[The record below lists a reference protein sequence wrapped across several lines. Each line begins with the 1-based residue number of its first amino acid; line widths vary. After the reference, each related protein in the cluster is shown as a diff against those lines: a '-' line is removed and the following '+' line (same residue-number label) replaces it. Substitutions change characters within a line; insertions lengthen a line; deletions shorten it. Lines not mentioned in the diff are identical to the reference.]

1 MPIPVLTPGPGTD
14 GNHSCGLRS
23 IEAADE
29 DSAASS
35 SLLERSRLRSEI
47 ERQTAAPA
55 EPARPLCRRRRV
67 GAGEAADEDSAA
79 SSLSGVVDDPSFHAA
94 GDRDHLAGDMAG
106 QDRRR
111 QDDDLV
117 GDVLGLRD
125 LAQGHRP

>member
-35 SLLERSRLRSEI
+35 SLLERSTLRPEI
-47 ERQTAAPA
+47 ERQTAA
-55 EPARPLCRRRRV
+55 RRRSRHTSMP
-67 GAGEAADEDSAA
+67 AP
-79 SSLSGVVDDPSFHAA
+79 SGVVDDAAFHAA
-94 GDRDHLAGDMAG
+94 GDGDHLAGDMAG

>member
-35 SLLERSRLRSEI
+35 SLLERSTLRFKI

-55 EPARPLCRRRRV
+55 KPARPLP
-67 GAGEAADEDSAA
+67 
-79 SSLSGVVDDPSFHAA
+79 LSGVVDDSAFHAA
-94 GDRDHLAGDMAG
+94 GDCDHLAGDMAG
-106 QDRRR
+106 QDR
-111 QDDDLV
+111 
-117 GDVLGLRD
+117 
-125 LAQGHRP
+125 

>member
-35 SLLERSRLRSEI
+35 SLLERSTLRFKI
-47 ERQTAAPA
+47 ERQTAAPSK
-55 EPARPLCRRRRV
+55 PARPLCRRGRV
-67 GAGEAADEDSAA
+67 GAGEAAGEDSAA
-79 SSLSGVVDDPSFHAA
+79 FLSSGVVDDPAFHAA
-94 GDRDHLAGDMAG
+94 GHRDHLARDMAG
-106 QDRRR
+106 QDWRG
-111 QDDDLV
+111 QGYDLA

-125 LAQGHRP
+125 LA